1 MPKKIILVRHGE
13 TDYNLERRMQGWL
26 DISLN
31 ESGRSQAHVAA
42 AKLQSIKINAI
53 YTSDL
58 KRAYETAQTIG
69 CLIKQKVTPT
79 PALRERDMGIFA
91 GWAWESERDPAK
103 DKLWQ
108 EFEEARDNEDL
119 TWNKH
124 SGESV
129 GQMSTRITIF
139 MQHLHAQHTDQ
150 TIVVVTHGGTIN
162 RILEQYQIK
171 PAKEGF
177 RPITNAGVLILHKH
191 PKGYQLQE
199 I

>member
-26 DISLN
+26 DIPLN
-31 ESGRSQAHVAA
+31 ASGRSQAQVAA
-42 AKLQSIKINAI
+42 TKLQSVKIDAI

-58 KRAYETAQTIG
+58 KRAYETAQTIAE
-69 CLIKQKVTPT
+69 LVRQTLTST

-91 GWAWESERDPAK
+91 GWAWENEHDPVK
-103 DKLWQ
+103 DQLWQ
-108 EFEEARDNEDL
+108 EFEEARNNEDL
-119 TWNKH
+119 AWNKH
-124 SGESV
+124 GGESV
-129 GQMSTRITIF
+129 GQMSKRIKVF
-139 MQHLHAQHTDQ
+139 MQSLHTHHSDQ

-177 RPITNAGVLILHKH
+177 RAITNASILTLHKH